1 VGSPGCPLFYS
12 RNMLYFLKNSFLLQI
27 KTWQNKSWLKTAG
40 ALDWDLIKHAACFL
54 PENCYTLL
62 STMDLLVL

>member
-1 VGSPGCPLFYS
+1 MKFISPS
-12 RNMLYFLKNSFLLQI
+12 DKNLA
-27 KTWQNKSWLKTAG
+27 KKSWLKTAG